1 MIYIGI
7 CDDEEIQRQHILK
20 LCEQFFTKYSLS
32 FECIEFTSGEE
43 LLQYT
48 GEQLHILFLDVELG
62 GMDGIEVMH
71 QVEEAD
77 WVWRIVFIS
86 SHEEMVWNSFGIK
99 TLGFVRKP
107 VEYAT
112 LEKWIKIAIK
122 ENQENRVY
130 ECTVGREKYY
140 KKIEDIYYLESEG
153 NYTYI
158 CEKKEKILI
167 NDNLKCWQKKM
178 ENAPMVRIHK
188 SYLINMQH
196 IKAWEADTVVLSN
209 ETVLPLGRQYK
220 NNASETY
227 FAFVKRQVKGRM

>member
-1 MIYIGI
+1 MFYIGI
-7 CDDEEIQRQHILK
+7 CDDEEMQRQHIRK
-20 LCEQFFTKYSLS
+20 LCEQFFTEYSQLY
-32 FECIEFTSGEE
+32 ECIEFTSGEE

-48 GEQLHILFLDVELG
+48 GERLHLLFLDVELG
-62 GMDGIEVMH
+62 GIDGIEVMH

-77 WVWRIVFIS
+77 WVGRIVFIS

-107 VEYAT
+107 VEYVK

-130 ECTVGREKYY
+130 EYTVGREKYC
-140 KKIEDIYYLESEG
+140 KKLEDIYYLESSG
-153 NYTYI
+153 NYTYLYQR
-158 CEKKEKILI
+158 KERTLA
-167 NDNLKCWQKKM
+167 NDNLRCWQKKM

-196 IKAWEADTVVLSN
+196 VKTWEADTVVLSN
-209 ETVLPLGRQYK
+209 GTMLPLGRQYK
-220 NNASETY
+220 KDARETY
-227 FAFVKRQVKGRM
+227 LTFVKRQVKRRM